1 MDGEIHNHHVVPK
14 IKGGTKTVP
23 LCLSCHGKVHGVNF
37 LNHKEL
43 TKRGLAEAKKRGIKL
58 GNPQNLTYEHKL
70 KGAEVIKR
78 KKEENE
84 NWNSAKE
91 FIREIMS
98 NEFTYTLNEIANEL
112 NDGGYKTR
120 GGKMFHPTTVRRLI
134 KEL

>member
-1 MDGEIHNHHVVPK
+1 
-14 IKGGTKTVP
+14 
-23 LCLSCHGKVHGVNF
+23 
-37 LNHKEL
+37 
-43 TKRGLAEAKKRGIKL
+43 L

-70 KGAEVIKR
+70 KGVEVIKR

-98 NEFTYTLNEIANEL
+98 NEYTYTLNEIANEL
-112 NDGGYKTR
+112 NDCGYKTR
-120 GGKMFHPTTVRRLI
+120 RGKMFHPSTVRRLI